1 MKLLRPVSFIL
12 PVVVAAILLSHAG
25 VARADGYIVDL
36 TGLGSVDG
44 VDHAPVTFPIHEG
57 RGPRIKIV
65 QTPSDGGILE
75 NVPAKYRARFEK
87 WKAEFVSTKFGK
99 DLWETYANNKEFV
112 LRIVISRERK
122 HGAGTD
128 DFEWDE
134 TGRLVGATITLGSDL
149 DDGFP
154 SPIYYPVLNSLTSY
168 VDSTGYAGRVLA
180 AAKISH
186 EFGHVRQIGNE
197 SMSLLETQSRLI
209 PVYVSIF
216 RENGL
221 NMNDPRLL
229 SIEEQIGGT
238 PVGSWESREY
248 SSEVNA
254 MLYLNERIGS
264 EPRFCSVFNRIRQN
278 LQTYAP
284 RYEPRFEKHTDFA
297 ACGSGNRERSEGNPD
312 TQAQ

>member
-1 MKLLRPVSFIL
+1 MRLLRPVSFIL
-12 PVVVAAILLSHAG
+12 PVVAAAIFLPHTG
-25 VARADGYIVDL
+25 EVRADGSFI
-36 TGLGSVDG
+36 
-44 VDHAPVTFPIHEG
+44 DHTDRGRFGRVRNSRAILPMREG
-57 RGPRIKIV
+57 RSPQIKIV
-65 QTPSDGGILE
+65 QTPSEGGILE
-75 NVPAKYRARFEK
+75 NVPVKYRARFEK

-99 DLWETYANNKEFV
+99 DLWEAYANNKEFV
-112 LRIVISRERK
+112 LRITVSGDRK

-134 TGRLVGATITLGSDL
+134 TGRLVGATITLGADL

-154 SPIYYPVLNSLTSY
+154 NPIYYPVLNSLTSY
-168 VDSTGYAGRVLA
+168 TVSTGYAGRVLA

-221 NMNDPRLL
+221 NPNDARLL
-229 SIEEQIGGT
+229 AIESQIGGT
-238 PVGSWESREY
+238 PVRIWESREY
-248 SSEVNA
+248 SSEISA
-254 MLYLNERIGS
+254 MLYLHERIGG
-264 EPRFCSVFNRIRQN
+264 EPRFCSVFNRIKQN

-284 RYEPRFEKHTDFA
+284 RYEPRFGQHAEFE
-297 ACGSGNRERSEGNPD
+297 ACGSGSRERSEGNPD

>member
-1 MKLLRPVSFIL
+1 MKLLRPFSFIL
-12 PVVVAAILLSHAG
+12 PIILAAALLSHAG
-25 VARADGYIVDL
+25 AVRADGSFDVL
-36 TGLGSVDG
+36 P
-44 VDHAPVTFPIHEG
+44 APACVGANSYARMIIPLHEG
-57 RGPRIKIV
+57 RSPRIKIV
-65 QTPSDGGILE
+65 QAPSDGGILE

-99 DLWETYANNKEFV
+99 DLWDGYANNKEFI
-112 LRIVISRERK
+112 LRIAVSRDRK

-134 TGRLVGATITLGSDL
+134 TGRLVGATITLGADL

-168 VDSTGYAGRVLA
+168 AASNGSAGRVLA

-186 EFGHVRQIGNE
+186 EFGHVRQIGKE
-197 SMSLLETQSRLI
+197 SMSLLQIQSRLI

-221 NMNDPRLL
+221 NTNDPRLL
-229 SIEEQIGGT
+229 SIENQIGGT
-238 PVGSWESREY
+238 PVAIWEDREY

-254 MLYLNERIGS
+254 MLYLNERIGG
-264 EPRFCSVFNRIRQN
+264 EPRFCSVFNRIKQN
-278 LQTYAP
+278 LQTYSP
-284 RYEPRFEKHTDFA
+284 RY
-297 ACGSGNRERSEGNPD
+297 
-312 TQAQ
+312 